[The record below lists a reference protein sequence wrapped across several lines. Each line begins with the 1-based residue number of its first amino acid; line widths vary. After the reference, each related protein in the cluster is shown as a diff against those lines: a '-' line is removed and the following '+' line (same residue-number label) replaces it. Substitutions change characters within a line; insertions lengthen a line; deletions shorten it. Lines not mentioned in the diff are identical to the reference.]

1 MKLVIMSVS
10 LANQK
15 IYIKNKH
22 FIAFGVCA
30 VAQLQNKQ
38 TNQKSKKATWDSNK
52 TTCKFSVNAL
62 FKQQMDSCY

>member
-1 MKLVIMSVS
+1 MKLVTMSVS

-38 TNQKSKKATWDSNK
+38 TNQKSKKAT
-52 TTCKFSVNAL
+52 L
-62 FKQQMDSCY
+62 MGQ